1 MRMHATNYCLNHVV
15 KCPCITF
22 LLTRHD
28 WIQEIIHGN
37 NNRCYED
44 FSIVC
49 RTSHP
54 TNKNVKHILKSQTT
68 ITLVDVYPFLQV

>member
-37 NNRCYED
+37 NNRCYE
-44 FSIVC
+44 
-49 RTSHP
+49 
-54 TNKNVKHILKSQTT
+54 ILRMRK
-68 ITLVDVYPFLQV
+68 LMFLQSCNVF